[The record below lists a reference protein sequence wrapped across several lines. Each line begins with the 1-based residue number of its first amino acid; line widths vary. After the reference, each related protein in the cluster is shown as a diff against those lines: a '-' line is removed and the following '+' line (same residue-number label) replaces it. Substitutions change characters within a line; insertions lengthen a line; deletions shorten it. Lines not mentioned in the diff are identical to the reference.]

1 MDEMVRIESQEPEGI
16 HCVENTD
23 TITYH
28 AIRIE
33 TQKWLSS
40 DRSSNGPRIC
50 KSVARQVCGSLA
62 NL

>member
-1 MDEMVRIESQEPEGI
+1 MQRIVWLEPEGI

-33 TQKWLSS
+33 LK
-40 DRSSNGPRIC
+40 NGN
-50 KSVARQVCGSLA
+50 
-62 NL
+62 NLVDSPK